1 MIHLSRFTFVIK
13 YATQWLAMHCHHKLN
28 LYKEGILKTKLI
40 KLSLAE
46 EELEIYTQKDEIHVK
61 HVVMAVIRTQQN
73 KIDQSYF
80 D

>member
-1 MIHLSRFTFVIK
+1 MIK